1 MPFNRYFRRKLV
13 KKFRKK
19 DLLKLLVGMSVGSLI
34 LYFSMRTDLPLW
46 MYRIFVKIQE
56 WFQSCFQDQANPTP
70 TTTSRSYS
78 SWQLFL
84 LGIGVSLT
92 LLLKLS
98 NGGVDG
104 STETVEVEILQKNRM
119 VEIPNGDYGIVP
131 GLMTTFRFFVG
142 AYLFFKAL

>member
-1 MPFNRYFRRKLV
+1 MSNLNRFFRRKL
-13 KKFRKK
+13 RKK
-19 DLLKLLVGMSVGSLI
+19 DLIKFLVGMSVGSLI

-78 SWQLFL
+78 YWQLFL

-98 NGGVDG
+98 NGNVDG
-104 STETVEVEILQKNRM
+104 STETVEVNPM
-119 VEIPNGDYGIVP
+119 VDIPNGDYGIVP
-131 GLMTTFRFFVG
+131 GLMTTFRFIVSLG
-142 AYLFFKAL
+142 LWRYLFQA